1 MEKPIDSPSRPRR
14 LLGPGPSNVNS
25 RVLQALGRPILGH
38 LDPKF
43 SNLMHDTQN
52 LLRQAFRTSNN
63 VTLPISGTGT
73 AGMEASVANCVE
85 EGDSV
90 LVGIHGAFG
99 HRIKAMVERNG
110 GLCTV
115 ITAPFG
121 EPLNEKKMLRAA
133 EKCKPKVIAAVHA
146 ETSTG
151 VLQPIE
157 CLREICDHCDA
168 LLLIDTVT
176 SLGGHPLEVD
186 KWKIDICYSGTQK
199 CLSCPPGLSPITFS
213 TKAIEKIM
221 TRTGSCKSWYLDLSL
236 IKKYWGP
243 DRTYHHTAP
252 ISMNFGLHE
261 ALTILLEEGLENS
274 WNRHRTNHEALVKGI
289 EALGLDMYVSPEY
302 RLWPLNSVKIPQ
314 GINGASV
321 QKQLLEDFNT
331 EIGGGL
337 GELQGKIWRIG
348 LMGQN
353 SRPEVVLSC
362 LFALGKTLKYQGFP
376 CNPGL
381 GLQAAADCYA

>member
-1 MEKPIDSPSRPRR
+1 ME
-14 LLGPGPSNVNS
+14 
-25 RVLQALGRPILGH
+25 
-38 LDPKF
+38 
-43 SNLMHDTQN
+43 T
-52 LLRQAFRTSNN
+52 
-63 VTLPISGTGT
+63 
-73 AGMEASVANCVE
+73 SVANCVE

-90 LVGIHGAFG
+90 LVGIHGVFG

-110 GLCTV
+110 GVCTTV
-115 ITAPFG
+115 TAPFG
-121 EPLNEKKMLRAA
+121 EPINEKKMLRAA
-133 EKCKPKVIAAVHA
+133 EKCKPKIIAVVHA

-157 CLREICDHCDA
+157 CIREICDRYDA
-168 LLLIDTVT
+168 LLLVDTVT

-199 CLSCPPGLSPITFS
+199 CLSCPPGLSPVTLS
-213 TKAIEKIM
+213 TRAIEKI
-221 TRTGSCKSWYLDLSL
+221 TSRTTLCKSWYFDINL
-236 IKKYWGP
+236 IKQYWGP
-243 DRTYHHTAP
+243 HRTYHHTAP

-261 ALTILLEEGLENS
+261 ALIMLLEEGLENS

-302 RLWPLNSVKIPQ
+302 RLWPLNSVRIPQ
-314 GINGASV
+314 GVDGAKI
-321 QKQLLEDFNT
+321 QKQLLEDFNI
-331 EIGGGL
+331 EIGAGL

-362 LFALGKTLKYQGFP
+362 LFALGKTLKYQSFQ

-381 GLQAAADCYA
+381 GVQAAANYYT